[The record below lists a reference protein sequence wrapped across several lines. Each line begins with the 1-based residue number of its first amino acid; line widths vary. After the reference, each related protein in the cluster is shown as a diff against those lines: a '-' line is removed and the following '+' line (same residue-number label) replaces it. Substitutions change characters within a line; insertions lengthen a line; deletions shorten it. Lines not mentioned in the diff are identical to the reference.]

1 MTTDTKLSASC
12 AAQPSAQAARLGSGR
27 ELRSLYDVTGDVKD
41 INTVLLSRDDYRAL
55 QPTPVDRELVPVE
68 PHLDPQTPEQAP
80 QWYAAGY
87 HPDHIHP
94 VWNGCKVRPS
104 DNGIVAPDK
113 LKSTYKGDS
122 AITLN
127 QTPFMT
133 NNQIAR
139 VCHEVNR
146 AYCQA
151 LGDNSQPTWEDA
163 PQWQRDSA
171 LLGVQ
176 LHLTDP
182 DASAAASHESWM
194 AQKIAEGWVWGPNK
208 NPELKQHYCIVPFE
222 LLPVAQQAKDFIF
235 RGVVHALRG
244 ESQTT
249 QPSTW
254 KLAPVTWSEPQE
266 PNERIRYTHVV
277 AETALGTFT
286 IQWKGWKE
294 NDSPCVY
301 LNGEYLSTEPTIEAA
316 KAWVTKH
323 LQKIVN
329 GLVVTEQPA
338 QPRLKVWLTSFPES
352 NGKTNWTAL
361 LTREEKWDGLPGN
374 AGGITLDRGEMWN
387 RVAYEAER
395 TRFLLGQRDTEP
407 YILDYGDDVK
417 TPEEWKG
424 ELLGPVFNE
433 RKQARREERS
443 RAKAQA
449 DAESKTE

>member
-1 MTTDTKLSASC
+1 
-12 AAQPSAQAARLGSGR
+12 
-27 ELRSLYDVTGDVKD
+27 
-41 INTVLLSRDDYRAL
+41 
-55 QPTPVDRELVPVE
+55 
-68 PHLDPQTPEQAP
+68 
-80 QWYAAGY
+80 
-87 HPDHIHP
+87 
-94 VWNGCKVRPS
+94 
-104 DNGIVAPDK
+104 
-113 LKSTYKGDS
+113 
-122 AITLN
+122 
-127 QTPFMT
+127 MT

-176 LHLTDP
+176 LHLTNP

-208 NPELKQHYCIVPFE
+208 NPELKQHHCIVPFE

-249 QPSTW
+249 QRSTW
-254 KLAPVTWSEPQE
+254 KLAPVTWSESQE
-266 PNERIRYTHVV
+266 PNERIRYTHV
-277 AETALGTFT
+277 AAKTALGTFT
-286 IQWKGWKE
+286 IQWKGWKKY
-294 NDSPCVY
+294 DSPDIY
-301 LNGEYLSTEPTIEAA
+301 LNDEHLNVAANIEAA

-352 NGKTNWTAL
+352 NGKTNWTAM

-374 AGGITLDRGEMWN
+374 AGGITLDRGELNVESWWDTN
-387 RVAYEAER
+387 QFRVEFDRTVKSDRSSSTFVVRASSPLTSLEVKLGSGPFEIISVDAYKHSAQFDVGPLSVGSNTVMVRAE
-395 TRFLLGQRDTEP
+395 TIAGAHATFLTFN
-407 YILDYGDDVK
+407 VTK
-417 TPEEWKG
+417 T
-424 ELLGPVFNE
+424 
-433 RKQARREERS
+433 S
-443 RAKAQA
+443 
-449 DAESKTE
+449 

>member
-1 MTTDTKLSASC
+1 MRSARTD
-12 AAQPSAQAARLGSGR
+12 AAHTENVFAHRTL
-27 ELRSLYDVTGDVKD
+27 
-41 INTVLLSRDDYRAL
+41 
-55 QPTPVDRELVPVE
+55 E
-68 PHLDPQTPEQAP
+68 PISK
-80 QWYAAGY
+80 WYAAGY

-113 LKSTYKGDS
+113 LKSTHNADS
-122 AITLN
+122 AVTLN

-176 LHLTDP
+176 LHLTNP

-208 NPELKQHYCIVPFE
+208 NPELKQHHCIVPFE

-286 IQWKGWKE
+286 IQWKGWKKY
-294 NDSPCVY
+294 DSPDIY
-301 LNGEYLSTEPTIEAA
+301 LNDEHLNVAANIEAA